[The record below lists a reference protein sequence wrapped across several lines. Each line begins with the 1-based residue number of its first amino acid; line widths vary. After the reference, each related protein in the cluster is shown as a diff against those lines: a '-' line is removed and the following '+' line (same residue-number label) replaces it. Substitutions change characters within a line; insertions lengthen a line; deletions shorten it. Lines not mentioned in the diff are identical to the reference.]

1 MDDYTIAF
9 ARSARKELEKIGHA
23 SVGSIFLRIEKLAKI
38 PRPRGCIKIQGRK
51 DLWRIREGK
60 YRIIYA
66 VDDKKRLID
75 IVAIRHRREAYRAM
89 MLS

>member
-1 MDDYTIAF
+1 MDDYTITF

-23 SVGSIFLRIEKLAKI
+23 SVGSIFLRIEKLAEI
-38 PRPRGCIKIQGRK
+38 PRPRACSKIQGQK
-51 DLWRIREGK
+51 NLWRIREGK
-60 YRIIYA
+60 YCIIYA